1 MSRMSELHY
10 DILELLE
17 QGKSFYE
24 VAAILEIPVEW
35 VTEVCAEVESY

>member
-24 VAAILEIPVEW
+24 VAEILEIPVSW
-35 VTEVCAEVESY
+35 VTEVCSEVYSN

>member
-1 MSRMSELHY
+1 MGKLSELHY
-10 DILELLE
+10 EILDLLE

-35 VTEVCAEVESY
+35 VTEVCEETLG